1 MHFVYVLSP
10 QMQQSLREKLSSE
23 SEKTA
28 RLKDDLETARRRQTS
43 TDEELTNLRTIMHG
57 ADNELLAKTMSLDQ
71 ALRVRFVAILLPR
84 RNRIIT
90 RTLQLIA

>member
-1 MHFVYVLSP
+1 
-10 QMQQSLREKLSSE
+10 MQQSLREKLSSE